1 MTGVVRLSLA
11 LARASFSG
19 GRLARYAP
27 ARGAD
32 ATPANPQPE
41 EQGLRLLS
49 RLLVQ
54 PHRHRTCHQMVV
66 QRATDRVGAQVSA
79 AGFETG
85 AGRSTLVRAPR
96 SSIGGDSLRC
106 SLAND
111 LRTEQPR
118 LNPASYRS
126 MSRRAWCRGQSRRRA
141 TRE

>member
-11 LARASFSG
+11 LARESFSG

-54 PHRHRTCHQMVV
+54 PHSPRTCGQMVV
-66 QRATDRVGAQVSA
+66 QRAARRVAPQVSS
-79 AGFETG
+79 AGVET
-85 AGRSTLVRAPR
+85 ATGRSPLARFANR
-96 SSIGGDSLRC
+96 S
-106 SLAND
+106 
-111 LRTEQPR
+111 
-118 LNPASYRS
+118 Y
-126 MSRRAWCRGQSRRRA
+126 
-141 TRE
+141 